1 MMYVGIGIEQGKKVH
16 EEDAFMYAMERCTTD
31 CADDFV
37 KEFAGTQLVTISD
50 MQNLRESVVEWFYSG
65 NWIRREES
73 A

>member
-1 MMYVGIGIEQGKKVH
+1 MYVGIGIEQGKQIH

-37 KEFAGTQLVTISD
+37 KEFAGRIHLITVSD
-50 MQNLRESVVEWFYSG
+50 MRNLRESVVEWFYSG
-65 NWIRREES
+65 NWVRREES